1 MFGRISVR
9 PQRVLVVDD
18 EATNLRIL
26 SSYLKDARLEPTAVA
41 NGRAALDLFPSLAPD
56 LVLLDLIMPELGG
69 LDLLARIR
77 KHPTLGETP
86 VIVMTGF
93 TDRQLRL
100 RAIEHGADDVLEK
113 PLDPDVLLARIS
125 TLLKLKASR
134 DELKASHAALA
145 RQNEE
150 LERAQREQKE
160 LTEFIVHDLKGPL
173 TGVVANTEWVYE
185 QLSRERSDHL
195 AALEDV
201 LASASRLRSM
211 INDLITVSQLERGT
225 FPVRRSTVAMG
236 PLLRRVARDF
246 SRAAEQRQIELSAP
260 HEFELDMHLDVDLIQ
275 RVLGNILENSLR
287 YTPERGKVALDA
299 HVAQKLEIEIK
310 NSGPPIPKFERDLI
324 FEKFRRGSGAGLPHG
339 NAGLGLYFCKRA
351 VQAHGGDIQVIET
364 PDFPTC
370 FLIRLPTAPADRP
383 PSAPPG

>member
-1 MFGRISVR
+1 MFGPISVR
-9 PQRVLVVDD
+9 PQRILVVDD
-18 EATNLRIL
+18 EATNLRLL
-26 SSYLKDARLEPTAVA
+26 SSYLRDARLEPTAVGD
-41 NGRAALDLFPSLAPD
+41 GRAALDVFPSLAPD
-56 LVLLDLIMPELGG
+56 LVLLDLIMPEVGG
-69 LDLLARIR
+69 LDLLACIR
-77 KHPTLGETP
+77 NHPTLGETP

-93 TDRQLRL
+93 TDRRLRL
-100 RAIEHGADDVLEK
+100 EAIEQGADDVLEK

-145 RQNEE
+145 RQNDE
-150 LERAQREQKE
+150 LERAQREQRE

-173 TGVVANTEWVYE
+173 TGIVANTEWVYE
-185 QLSRERSDHL
+185 QLSREQREHL

-201 LASASRLRSM
+201 LSSASRLRSM

-225 FPVRRSTVAMG
+225 FPVHRSTVTMG

-260 HEFELDMHLDVDLIQ
+260 HEFEVDVDVDVDLIQ

-287 YTPERGKVALDA
+287 YTPEHGKVALDA
-299 HVAQKLEIEIK
+299 HLTQKLEIEIK
-310 NSGPPIPKFERDLI
+310 NSGPAIPKFERDLI

-351 VQAHGGDIQVIET
+351 VQAHGGDIQVVET

-370 FLIRLPTAPADRP
+370 FVIRLP
-383 PSAPPG
+383 SASDASRIA